1 MGVCFGLWVDKLRDG
16 EGTAARLGGLAGSH
30 SPPVRG
36 ERAGPT
42 QEDGV

>member
-1 MGVCFGLWVDKLRDG
+1 MGVCFSLWVDELRDG

-30 SPPVRG
+30 SP
-36 ERAGPT
+36 T